1 MRTIINTL
9 FALAAIALIT
19 SCNSKGAPNY
29 QYFPNMYES
38 IGYEAYSS
46 HEVFSDNHTSEALKP
61 VDGTVNRGWL
71 PYDYANSAKGY
82 ANAKANGKNPLPYTE
97 ENAEKGKALYDI
109 YCAICHGAKGD
120 GKGTLVK
127 REKILGV
134 PSYDDAGRI
143 LTEGSIYHVMCY
155 GINSMRSY
163 AAQTSIK
170 ERWQIVQY
178 VQSLKASLEGKK
190 PRLDK
195 SGMVKTMND
204 EGIDGLEG
212 SDHGHESDEAHH
224 EGGDSHDSV
233 DEHHDGHDGDHAV
246 EKVVGKVKKKASS
259 GKKDILGGK
268 SHHSH
273 K

>member
-19 SCNSKGAPNY
+19 SCNSKSAPNY

-38 IGYEAYSS
+38 VGYEAYSS
-46 HEVFSDNHTSEALKP
+46 HEVFADNNTSEALKP
-61 VDGTVNRGWL
+61 VEGTVHRGWL
-71 PYDYANSAKGY
+71 PYDYSNSAEGY
-82 ANAKANGKNPLPYTE
+82 ASAKANGKNPLPYTKA
-97 ENAEKGKALYDI
+97 NAEKGKALYDI

-134 PSYDDAGRI
+134 PSYADAGRV
-143 LTEGSIYHVMCY
+143 LTEGSIYHVMYY
-155 GINSMRSY
+155 GINSMGSY
-163 AAQTSIK
+163 AAQTSTE

-178 VQSLKASLEGKK
+178 VESLKASLEGKT

-195 SGMVKTMND
+195 QVVAAPVT
-204 EGIDGLEG
+204 ELEVA
-212 SDHGHESDEAHH
+212 SAHSLDEAHGTEDAH
-224 EGGDSHDSV
+224 GHAE
-233 DEHHDGHDGDHAV
+233 DGHEIEKKV
-246 EKVVGKVKKKASS
+246 EEVKEKVNHS
-259 GKKDILGGK
+259 KKDLLGGK

-273 K
+273 KETDKK